1 MKRIV
6 KSKQLLLTLILVLT
20 LLIGGCNF
28 DTNNIWN
35 PGNGDQDQLI
45 KVEITFTDDQKLT
58 GYVKNLGIEKD
69 GVVYVGGS
77 SLNYLYDSNGTII
90 GSFNYQRVLYMKI
103 ITEAKTD

>member
-1 MKRIV
+1 M
-6 KSKQLLLTLILVLT
+6 KSKQLLLTLLLILT
-20 LLIGGCNF
+20 LFFGGCDF
-28 DTNNIWN
+28 DTNSIWN

-69 GVVYVGGS
+69 AVVYVGGS